1 MKSILSLNDGNL
13 VYRTIG
19 KRHAETIFFCHS
31 LGANQS
37 LWDRQIEQLSDSYH
51 IVSCDLRGHGE
62 SDIFTTPYSIE
73 IFARD
78 ILTLLDH
85 LDIFSF
91 HFVGLSL
98 GSMIGLWLS
107 SNSSNRVKR
116 LVLAGASAK
125 VLDSTAF
132 EKRINHIKIHGLD
145 SMFNELDA
153 RWYADGFPTMHP
165 SIVKEIH
172 TMVAKTPIE
181 GYIAA
186 TIAVRD
192 FDIKDRLSDIK
203 APLLLITGA
212 EDKATPLSEAKLI
225 AKTCANAKLI
235 TIENASH
242 LALVEKP
249 YEFDTALLN
258 FFSYVDEQPHKNN

>member
-1 MKSILSLNDGNL
+1 
-13 VYRTIG
+13 
-19 KRHAETIFFCHS
+19 
-31 LGANQS
+31 
-37 LWDRQIEQLSDSYH
+37 
-51 IVSCDLRGHGE
+51 
-62 SDIFTTPYSIE
+62 
-73 IFARD
+73 
-78 ILTLLDH
+78 
-85 LDIFSF
+85 
-91 HFVGLSL
+91 
-98 GSMIGLWLS
+98 MIGLWLS

-192 FDIKDRLSDIK
+192 FDITDRLSDIK

-225 AKTCANAKLI
+225 AETCANAKLI

>member
-13 VYRTIG
+13 VYRTVG

-51 IVSCDLRGHGE
+51 IVSCVLRGHGE

-73 IFARD
+73 ILAKD

-85 LDIFSF
+85 LDIFSL

-98 GSMIGLWLS
+98 GSMIGRWRRAHSYNLG
-107 SNSSNRVKR
+107 KR
-116 LVLAGASAK
+116 LVLAGASARE
-125 VLDSTAF
+125 LDSTAF
-132 EKRINHIKIHGLD
+132 EKHISHIRIHGLE
-145 SMFNELDA
+145 SMLAELDT
-153 RWYADGFPTMHP
+153 RWYADGFPAMHP
-165 SIVKEIH
+165 SIVKEIRK
-172 TMVAKTPIE
+172 MVAKTPID

-186 TIAVRD
+186 TMAVRD
-192 FDIKDRLSDIK
+192 FDITDRLSDIK

-225 AKTCANAKLI
+225 AKTCANPKLI

-242 LALVEKP
+242 SALVEKP
-249 YEFDTALLN
+249 YEFDTSLLN
-258 FFSYVDEQPHKNN
+258 FCSYVDDQPPNNN